1 MEVDC
6 TTFANVHKHWAWE
19 NASARIRGAHGW
31 CLKASILTT
40 LSGRRL
46 TLLGSCQANTGG
58 TLVPVCAITQRSG
71 QMCLRPTPR

>member
-6 TTFANVHKHWAWE
+6 TTFANVHRAWE

-40 LSGRRL
+40 LPGRRL

-58 TLVPVCAITQRSG
+58 TLIPVCAITQRSG